1 MLVLQTVN
9 EMKEYARKVRKEGKK
24 IGFVPTMGYLHDGHL
39 SLVRKARDEND
50 LVVVSIF
57 VNPTQFG
64 PSEDYDR
71 YPRDLERDLKILE
84 EEKVDVAFV
93 PSVEEMYP
101 AGYST
106 YVYVERLSSILCGRS
121 RPGHFRGVATIV
133 LKLFNIV
140 MPTRAYFGQ
149 KDAQQFRI
157 IRKMVEDLNL
167 DVELVECPIIREEDG
182 LAMSSRNL
190 YLSPEERKQAVA
202 LYESLKLAQ
211 ELYDSGERNVD
222 KIKNAMRRKIAEYP
236 LVRIDYIEVVTEDTL
251 ESMEHMEENREYIVA
266 VAAYLGKARLID
278 NTILGRQRKS

>member
-1 MLVLQTVN
+1 MLVLETVK

-39 SLVRKARDEND
+39 SLVRKARNESD
-50 LVVVSIF
+50 LVVVSVF

-64 PSEDYDR
+64 PNEDYDR
-71 YPRDLERDLKILE
+71 YPRDLKRDLKILK

-93 PSVEEMYP
+93 PSVGEMYP

-121 RPGHFRGVATIV
+121 RPGHFRGVATVV

-222 KIKNAMRRKIAEYP
+222 KIKNAMRRKIAKYP

-251 ESMEHMEENREYIVA
+251 ESTKYMEENREYIVA

-278 NTILGRQRKS
+278 NIILGRQRKS